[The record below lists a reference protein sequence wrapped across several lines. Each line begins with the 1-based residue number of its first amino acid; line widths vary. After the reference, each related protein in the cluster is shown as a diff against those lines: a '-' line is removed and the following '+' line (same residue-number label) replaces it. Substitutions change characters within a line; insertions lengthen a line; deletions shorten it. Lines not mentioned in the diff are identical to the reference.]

1 MATTGKLN
9 DKVRIR
15 DFKLNALLDI
25 ATAINSNSTV
35 DILLLEYERL
45 LKEQLSIER
54 LKLYAG
60 QNGWQ
65 CILKFGG
72 RDKAVEYFESDDVF
86 QRKRGAIEP
95 FDEQDIVIPILK
107 NEQPIAY
114 LVVGDDHEDKISV
127 SPVIK
132 HMKFIQTLTN
142 LLVVAIQNRKLQEE
156 NVKQERIKRELE
168 LAAEMQAMLLP
179 GKLPRDNYFEVSAY
193 YKAHQQVGGDYYDFF
208 MVDDE
213 EAVFCMADVSGKG
226 ITAAFV
232 MAGFQAYLRSLFSH
246 GQRDLNAA
254 TIELNNRVF
263 DITKGE
269 KFITIFLALYNIKTR
284 KLQYVNCGHNAPL
297 LYCPDEGVQLLQANL
312 PGLGMIETLPAFQLR
327 SLTLTPESIAV
338 TYTDGLIEIENPQ
351 MEEYGTERLTDIV
364 LASHKH
370 AVAEMNK
377 RILADVN
384 TFREDSPYHDDIA
397 ILSCRFL

>member
-9 DKVRIR
+9 DKVKIR

-25 ATAINSNSTV
+25 ATAINSNLSV
-35 DILLLEYERL
+35 DELLLQYKQI
-45 LKEQLSIER
+45 LKEQLAIER
-54 LKLYAG
+54 LKLYAISK
-60 QNGWQ
+60 GWQ

-72 RDKAVEYFESDDVF
+72 KMETPDFFQDDSVF
-86 QRKRGAIEP
+86 RRLQGSP
-95 FDEQDIVIPILK
+95 DVFDEQDIVIPISQ

-142 LLVVAIQNRKLQEE
+142 LLVVAIQNRNLQEE
-156 NVKQERIKRELE
+156 NLKQERVKRELE

-179 GKLPRDNYFEVSAY
+179 GKLPRDKYFDVSAY

-208 MVDDE
+208 MVDDD

-232 MAGFQAYLRSLFSH
+232 MAGFQAYLRSVFSH
-246 GQRDLNAA
+246 GERNLKEAA
-254 TIELNNRVF
+254 IELNNRVF

-269 KFITIFLALYNIKTR
+269 KFITLFLALYNITTR
-284 KLQYVNCGHNAPL
+284 ELQYVNCGHNPPL
-297 LYCPDEGVQLLQANL
+297 LYCPEEGVQLLQANI
-312 PGLGMIETLPAFQLR
+312 PGLGMIEQLPSFSLR
-327 SLTLTPESIAV
+327 SLKLLPGSIAV
-338 TYTDGLIEIENPQ
+338 TFTDGLIEIENPLL
-351 MEEYGTERLTDIV
+351 EEYGTERLSDLLLNSLQIS
-364 LASHKH
+364 A
-370 AVAEMNK
+370 AEMNK
-377 RILADVN
+377 RILNDVN
-384 TFREDSPYHDDIA
+384 MFREDSPYPDDIA
-397 ILSCRFL
+397 ILSCRFH

>member
-35 DILLLEYERL
+35 DGLLHQYEGL
-45 LKEQLSIER
+45 LKNQLSIER
-54 LKLYAG
+54 LKLYAA
-60 QNGWQ
+60 NSGWQ

-72 RDKAVEYFESDDVF
+72 QLDAPDFFQNDLVF
-86 QRKRGAIEP
+86 KRASGTAEV
-95 FDEQDIVIPILK
+95 FDEQDIVIPILQ
-107 NEQPIAY
+107 NDVPIAY

-156 NVKQERIKRELE
+156 NLKQERVKRELE

-179 GKLPRDNYFEVSAY
+179 GKLPRDKFFDVSAY
-193 YKAHQQVGGDYYDFF
+193 YKSHQQVGGDYYDFF
-208 MVDDE
+208 MADE
-213 EAVFCMADVSGKG
+213 DEAVLCMADVSGKG

-232 MAGFQAYLRSLFSH
+232 MAGFQAYLRSVFSH
-246 GQRDLNAA
+246 GQRNLKDAA
-254 TIELNNRVF
+254 IELNNRVF

-269 KFITIFLALYNIKTR
+269 KFITLFLALYNTTTR
-284 KLQYVNCGHNAPL
+284 SLQYVNCGHNPPL
-297 LYCPDEGVQLLQANL
+297 LFCPDEGVQLLHANM
-312 PGLGMIETLPAFQLR
+312 PGLGMIEKLPAFRLG
-327 SLTLTPESIAV
+327 SLILAPGSIAV
-338 TYTDGLIEIENPQ
+338 TFTDGLTEIENSN
-351 MEEYGTERLTDIV
+351 MEEYGTERLSALL
-364 LASHKH
+364 LACLDNP
-370 AVAEMNK
+370 AAELNK
-377 RILADVN
+377 RILTDVN
-384 TFREDSPYHDDIA
+384 AFREDSPYHDDIA
-397 ILSCRFL
+397 ILSCRFH

>member
-1 MATTGKLN
+1 MSSTSKIN

-35 DILLLEYERL
+35 DVLLLEYERL

-54 LKLYAG
+54 LKLFAVH
-60 QNGWQ
+60 NGWQ
-65 CILKFGG
+65 CILKFGSS
-72 RDKAVEYFESDDVF
+72 DNAQDYFENDEVF
-86 QRKRGAIEP
+86 HRKNKAQDP
-95 FDEQDIVIPILK
+95 FNEQDIIIPILQ

-114 LVVGDDHEDKISV
+114 LVVGDDHEDQIRV

-179 GKLPRDNYFEVSAY
+179 GKLPQDNYFEVSAF

-208 MVDDE
+208 MVDDN
-213 EAVFCMADVSGKG
+213 EAVLCMADVSGKG

-246 GQRDLNAA
+246 GQRDLKGAA
-254 TIELNNRVF
+254 VELNNRVF

-269 KFITIFLALYNIKTR
+269 KFITLFLALYNIKTR
-284 KLQYVNCGHNAPL
+284 ELRYVNCGHNPPL
-297 LYCPDEGVQLLQANL
+297 LYCPEDGVHLLQATL
-312 PGLGMIETLPAFQLR
+312 PGLGMIEKLPTFRLG
-327 SLTLTPESIAV
+327 SLSLLPGSIAV
-338 TYTDGLIEIENPQ
+338 TFTDGLTEIENPR
-351 MEEYGTERLTDIV
+351 MEEYGTDRLSALLLNCLDC
-364 LASHKH
+364 S
-370 AVAEMNK
+370 VAEMNK
-377 RILADVN
+377 RILNDIN
-384 TFREDSPYHDDIA
+384 SFREDSPYHDDIA
-397 ILSCRFL
+397 ILSCRFH

>member
-35 DILLLEYERL
+35 GGLLMQYENI
-45 LKEQLSIER
+45 LKEHLSIER
-54 LKLYAG
+54 LKLYAT
-60 QNGWQ
+60 NSGWQ

-72 RDKAVEYFESDDVF
+72 RMATPDFFQDDQVFRRSPGGSDV
-86 QRKRGAIEP
+86 
-95 FDEQDIVIPILK
+95 FDEQDIVIPIFQ
-107 NEQPIAY
+107 NESPIAY
-114 LVVGDDHEDKISV
+114 LVVGDDHEDKIRV

-156 NVKQERIKRELE
+156 NLKQERVKRELE

-179 GKLPRDNYFEVSAY
+179 GKLPRDKYFDVSAY

-208 MVDDE
+208 MVDDD

-226 ITAAFV
+226 VTAAFV
-232 MAGFQAYLRSLFSH
+232 MAGFQAYLRSVFSH
-246 GQRDLNAA
+246 GERNLKEAA
-254 TIELNNRVF
+254 IELNNRVF

-284 KLQYVNCGHNAPL
+284 LLQYVNCGHNPPL
-297 LYCPDEGVQLLQANL
+297 LYCPDEGVQLLQANI
-312 PGLGMIETLPAFQLR
+312 PGLGMIEKLPAFRLG
-327 SLTLTPESIAV
+327 SLTLLPGSLAV
-338 TYTDGLIEIENPQ
+338 TFTDGLTEIENPQ
-351 MEEYGTERLTDIV
+351 MEEYGTERLSELV
-364 LASHKH
+364 LSCLDNP
-370 AVAEMNK
+370 VAEMNRK
-377 RILADVN
+377 ILNDVN
-384 TFREDSPYHDDIA
+384 AFRKDSPYPDDIA
-397 ILSCRFL
+397 ILSCRFH